1 MLIEIRR
8 YPVRPGRHPEWV
20 RYMDE
25 VIIPF
30 QQDRGMRIL
39 GTYEEVDNPDGYV
52 WLREFSD
59 EAERGRLY
67 ALVYQDPEWL
77 GPIRDQVL
85 ELVDVD
91 GIVVT
96 LIRPTMAAAGQ
107 DEPA

>member
-1 MLIEIRR
+1 MIEIRR
-8 YPVRPGRHPEWV
+8 YPIRPGRRPEWV

-39 GTYEEVDNPDGYV
+39 GTYEEVDNTDGYL

-59 EAERGRLY
+59 EVERERLY
-67 ALVYQDPEWL
+67 ALVYQDPEWQ
-77 GPIRDQVL
+77 GPIRDAVL

-91 GIVVT
+91 GISVT
-96 LIRPTMAAAGQ
+96 LVRPTTA
-107 DEPA
+107 PASRGESV